1 MKDRIKKLMESQNM
15 NQQSFA
21 SYIGISTASLSSI
34 LQERTRPTLKTVEAI
49 CGKFPNVSLSWLIS
63 GEGEMYNTGSG
74 ASPISNT
81 PVQPDLFHQ
90 NLDFDSPSSTL
101 SEHLATST
109 DASPFSPVSSPS
121 LSSHDRNRDNYD
133 SRSPYQKNV
142 INMKN
147 IDKDPRRITEIRVFY
162 DDQTWESFVPKK

>member
-49 CGKFPNVSLSWLIS
+49 CGKFPNVNLAWLIS
-63 GEGEMYNTGSG
+63 GEGEMYSTENNP
-74 ASPISNT
+74 SPVSCD
-81 PVQPDLFHQ
+81 PQQPDLFHQ
-90 NLDFDSPSSTL
+90 MPDFDTPSSVL
-101 SEHLATST
+101 SERPSSSYDSSSISPASSST
-109 DASPFSPVSSPS
+109 
-121 LSSHDRNRDNYD
+121 LSSHDRKRDSYD
-133 SRSPYQKNV
+133 SRSAYQKNV
-142 INMKN
+142 VNMKN
-147 IDKDPRRITEIRVFY
+147 IDKDSRRITEIRVFY

>member
-63 GEGEMYNTGSG
+63 GEGEM
-74 ASPISNT
+74 
-81 PVQPDLFHQ
+81 
-90 NLDFDSPSSTL
+90 
-101 SEHLATST
+101 
-109 DASPFSPVSSPS
+109 
-121 LSSHDRNRDNYD
+121 
-133 SRSPYQKNV
+133 
-142 INMKN
+142 
-147 IDKDPRRITEIRVFY
+147 
-162 DDQTWESFVPKK
+162 

>member
-49 CGKFPNVSLSWLIS
+49 CGKFPNVNLAWLIS
-63 GEGEMYNTGSG
+63 GEGEMYSTENNP
-74 ASPISNT
+74 SPVSYD
-81 PVQPDLFHQ
+81 PQQPDLFHQ
-90 NLDFDSPSSTL
+90 MPDFDTPSAMLSERPSLSSDSST
-101 SEHLATST
+101 
-109 DASPFSPVSSPS
+109 
-121 LSSHDRNRDNYD
+121 LSSHDRKRDSYD
-133 SRSPYQKNV
+133 SRSAYQKNV
-142 INMKN
+142 VNMKN
-147 IDKDPRRITEIRVFY
+147 IDKDSRRITEIRVFY